1 MILRCIS
8 EKVIGIN
15 KETTDWGVIRKYN
28 GDGFEFCLYRYNDDL
43 HRMYLSNVE
52 VQPSSRRQGKGNL
65 ILQTAEKESLSF
77 GAESILLRV
86 IKDSWMHDWYH
97 RHGYNDVSE
106 DPGTNLFWMEKE
118 LITKTAL

>member
-28 GDGFEFCLYRYNDDL
+28 GDVFEFCLYRYNDDL

-52 VQPSSRRQGKGNL
+52 VQPSSRRQGNGNL
-65 ILQTAEKESLSF
+65 ILQTAEK
-77 GAESILLRV
+77 
-86 IKDSWMHDWYH
+86 
-97 RHGYNDVSE
+97 
-106 DPGTNLFWMEKE
+106 
-118 LITKTAL
+118 